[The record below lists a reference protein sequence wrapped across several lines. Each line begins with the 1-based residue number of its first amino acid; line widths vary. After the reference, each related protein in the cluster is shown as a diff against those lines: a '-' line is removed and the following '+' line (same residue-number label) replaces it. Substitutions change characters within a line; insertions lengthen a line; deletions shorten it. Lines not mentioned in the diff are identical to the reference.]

1 VLAIESGGVM
11 VATALACT
19 APLFTSL
26 MAVVF
31 LSERLSARLAAGVLL
46 SVGGIWMIVGV

>member
-1 VLAIESGGVM
+1 M